1 MRIISR
7 RSLSMKKGSKV
18 ALAALTGVSLL
29 FTAACGSNDEEQT
42 QAKDLTGDVLIDG
55 SSTVFPI
62 MEAVS
67 EEFSK
72 EYPSVKAPVAQGGT
86 GGGFKKFVAGETDIS
101 NASRPIKDEEKE
113 LAKENGVEYTELA
126 IAYDGLAIITNKDN
140 DWVKDLTTED
150 LQKMWIED
158 GKARKWS
165 DINSAW
171 PDEEIKFYAPTT
183 NHGTYDY
190 FDEVI
195 LKKEPLAKNAT
206 LSEDYNIIVQSV
218 AGDKN
223 GIAFVGA
230 AFYFENEDKVN
241 AATINGVTISND
253 TIKDGS
259 YSPLSRSLFL
269 YVNNAHVKDKEQV
282 YEYLRYAFTHGGELA
297 EEVGYIG
304 LPQEKY
310 DAALQTLEDLRK

>member
-1 MRIISR
+1 
-7 RSLSMKKGSKV
+7 MKKGSKV
-18 ALAALTGVSLL
+18 LLATLTGFSLIFSAACGNDEPKEGDAKALTGEV
-29 FTAACGSNDEEQT
+29 
-42 QAKDLTGDVLIDG
+42 KIDG

-72 EYPSVKAPVAQGGT
+72 EYSDVKAPVAQSGT
-86 GGGFKKFVAGETDIS
+86 GGGFKKFVTGDIDIS
-101 NASRPIKDEEKE
+101 NASRPIKDEEKQMTVDNKIDYIE
-113 LAKENGVEYTELA
+113 LP
-126 IAYDGLAIITNKDN
+126 IAYDGLAIIVNKEN

-150 LQKMWIED
+150 LKKMWTEN
-158 GKARKWS
+158 GKTKKWS
-165 DINSAW
+165 DINPAW
-171 PDEEIKFYAPTT
+171 PKKEIKFYAPTT

-195 LKKEPLAKNAT
+195 LDGEPLAKKAT
-206 LSEDYNIIVQSV
+206 LSEDYNIIVNSV

-230 AFYFENEDKVN
+230 AYYFENESKVN
-241 AATINGVTISND
+241 AATINGIEMTNE

-259 YSPLSRSLFL
+259 YAPLSRSLLL
-269 YVNNAHVKDKEQV
+269 YVNNASVKNKEQV
-282 YEYLRYAFTHGGELA
+282 YEYLKYAFTHGGALA
-297 EEVGYIG
+297 EEVGYIA

-310 DAALQTLEDLRK
+310 DDAISQLDALKK